1 MRRRPQITI
10 DVVAAEAGVS
20 ASTVSHVLNGRSDTA
35 RISAATSQRVRE
47 AALRLGYQPN
57 HAARSLRRQRTGIIN
72 VLAWRLSSPFFAD
85 IAAGVRNVAQTHGFQ
100 VSVIDAGALDREVEI
115 RALQHLRTGICD
127 GVVIATGTHS
137 RGGPATDMLLELA
150 AGGLPVSVV
159 MERSPGANIPA
170 LDVDHVHGGY
180 LATRHLLDLGHR
192 RIAHFTFADAPL
204 ERGALGS
211 QSARYEGYCWA
222 MDEAGVPRDP
232 SWLIRGPR
240 EIEGGRTMAHTLL
253 EAFPDSATRPTG
265 IVAFNDRTAIGVIR
279 GFYEAGIRVPEDL
292 ALIGFHDI
300 PTARYTTPA
309 LTTIGHP
316 LIELGEMAAESLF
329 VLLQGGE
336 VAERDR
342 TVPVSL
348 VVRESCG
355 AQRRKGRDPHP
366 NPSPSA
372 GKGPGEGINGRGGLH
387 A

>member
-35 RISAATSQRVRE
+35 RISAATSQRVRD
-47 AALRLGYQPN
+47 AASRLGYQPN

-100 VSVIDAGALDREVEI
+100 VSVIDAGALDREVEV

-127 GVVIATGTHS
+127 GVVVATGTHS
-137 RGGPATDMLLELA
+137 RGGPATKTLLELA
-150 AGGLPVSVV
+150 ESGLPVSLI
-159 MERSPGANIPA
+159 MDRSPGAGIPA

-180 LATRHLLDLGHR
+180 LAARHLIDLGHR

-204 ERGALGS
+204 ERGAPGS
-211 QSARYEGYCWA
+211 QAARYQGYCRA
-222 MDEAGVPRDP
+222 LDEAGIPRDP
-232 SWLIRGPR
+232 SWLVLGPR
-240 EIEGGRTMAHTLL
+240 EIEGGRTMAHMLL
-253 EAFPDSATRPTG
+253 ERFPDPQTRPTAV
-265 IVAFNDRTAIGVIR
+265 VAFNDRTAIGVIR
-279 GFYEAGIRVPEDL
+279 AFYEAGVRVPEDI

-316 LIELGEMAAESLF
+316 LIELGEMAADSLF
-329 VLLQGGE
+329 TMLNGGE
-336 VAERDR
+336 VHQLDR
-342 TVPVSL
+342 TIPVSL

-355 AQRRKGRDPHP
+355 AQLLRPISSTSSTEPRALTRPLSALGEPH
-366 NPSPSA
+366 A
-372 GKGPGEGINGRGGLH
+372 
-387 A
+387 